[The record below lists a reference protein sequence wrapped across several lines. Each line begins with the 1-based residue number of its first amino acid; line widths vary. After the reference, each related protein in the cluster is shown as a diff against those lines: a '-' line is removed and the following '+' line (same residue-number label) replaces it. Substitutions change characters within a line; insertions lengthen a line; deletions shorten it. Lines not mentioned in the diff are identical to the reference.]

1 MDLCNV
7 NVNVNIIVNGNIN
20 VIINVNINGN
30 INIFMSLLEQSLFF
44 SLQCLQSYTERKVQ

>member
-1 MDLCNV
+1 MDLYNV
-7 NVNVNIIVNGNIN
+7 NVNVNIIVNDNIN

-44 SLQCLQSYTERKVQ
+44 SLQCLQSYTERKV